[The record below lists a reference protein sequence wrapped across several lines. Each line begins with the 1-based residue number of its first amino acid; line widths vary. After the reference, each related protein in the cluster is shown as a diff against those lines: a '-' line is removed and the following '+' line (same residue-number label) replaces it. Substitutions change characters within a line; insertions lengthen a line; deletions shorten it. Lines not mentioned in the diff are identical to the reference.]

1 MIKTLLSLIQPFG
14 YNGVIS
20 FINLWKHKEIRDA
33 WVEASQEVKDD
44 CIMLSKATA
53 PIAKGMRY
61 CFFIHLLFPYRS
73 PCQLARS
80 SELVVYAFDLSL
92 TIRHAYRDNYHSCI
106 NRTNLRPK
114 STKLCSSNTDREAFC
129 VRFKYRIP
137 TTAPLA
143 ST

>member
-14 YNGVIS
+14 YNGVIC

-61 CFFIHLLFPYRS
+61 CFFYSFIISIPVPLPACPLIRISCVCIRF
-73 PCQLARS
+73 
-80 SELVVYAFDLSL
+80 ELDHQTCIQGQLSL
-92 TIRHAYRDNYHSCI
+92 VH
-106 NRTNLRPK
+106 
-114 STKLCSSNTDREAFC
+114 
-129 VRFKYRIP
+129 
-137 TTAPLA
+137 
-143 ST
+143 